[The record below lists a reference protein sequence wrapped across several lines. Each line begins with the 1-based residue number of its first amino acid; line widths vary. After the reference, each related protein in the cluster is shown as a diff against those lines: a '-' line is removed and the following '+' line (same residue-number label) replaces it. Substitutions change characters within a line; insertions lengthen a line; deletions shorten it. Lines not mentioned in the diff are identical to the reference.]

1 MTNLSQQ
8 LEDKKKGCRKLL
20 ITGTGTGK
28 LSCGDYTDNNKN
40 FYCDKCQE
48 IIAIL
53 EQAIAEIKNIQSQQK
68 TFKTSQNDRQG
79 TVQTLVFG
87 DEEVGVNSQF
97 LRDNADTP
105 QEKVSEVQ
113 FKALFPDIEKSSV
126 VSNLLQK
133 QRQEIFTILNK
144 LEKKYSEIMTYVGEQ
159 PEWMK
164 ENKIRRDLLLEIKD
178 KLNQPKTEETKHL

>member
-53 EQAIAEIKNIQSQQK
+53 EQAIAEM
-68 TFKTSQNDRQG
+68 
-79 TVQTLVFG
+79 
-87 DEEVGVNSQF
+87 
-97 LRDNADTP
+97 
-105 QEKVSEVQ
+105 
-113 FKALFPDIEKSSV
+113 
-126 VSNLLQK
+126 QK